1 MGKLDQ
7 YGAAVRQLVGSP
19 PPLRLLDMEDL
30 APIPGVTQAPIPRY
44 RTDRPPT
51 PLQESFKSRM
61 RTVERDVDRGM
72 EAGSH
77 RWYHAEPVRQQFIAE
92 LGEEAGNE
100 QYNLFADMVA
110 GSSSAADVVSN
121 IRKASWYRQ
130 NALEGLLPAG
140 ELERYADA
148 RSWIKANKP
157 PPGYGSVAQ
166 INDAMWTSRF
176 LDGPQVWRASRPG
189 EAHKII
195 SFNQNLRG
203 NLAPW
208 TGDRHEAARLGVPAT
223 RNKKG
228 ELEKGQ
234 FTPNDYVA
242 AEDLMVRLAGR
253 KGLLP
258 AELQSARWMG
268 GGRMTGVKSADPSFA
283 HALETAVF
291 NQADRTGRSPNA
303 VLRDFIR
310 NAGLLSTV
318 PAAASMAE
326 GE

>member
-1 MGKLDQ
+1 M
-7 YGAAVRQLVGSP
+7 
-19 PPLRLLDMEDL
+19 
-30 APIPGVTQAPIPRY
+30 
-44 RTDRPPT
+44 
-51 PLQESFKSRM
+51 
-61 RTVERDVDRGM
+61 
-72 EAGSH
+72 
-77 RWYHAEPVRQQFIAE
+77 
-92 LGEEAGNE
+92 
-100 QYNLFADMVA
+100 FADMVA

-121 IRKASWYRQ
+121 IRKASWYRR

-140 ELERYADA
+140 ELERYSDA
-148 RSWIKANKP
+148 QDWIKANKP
-157 PPGYGSVAQ
+157 PSGYGSVAQ

-176 LDGPQVWRASRPG
+176 LGGPQVWRASRPG

-208 TGDRHEAARLGVPAT
+208 TGDRHEAARLGVPET
-223 RNKKG
+223 LNRRTG
-228 ELEKGQ
+228 EWEKGQ

-242 AEDLMVRLAGR
+242 AEDLMVRLADR
-253 KGLLP
+253 NGLMP

-283 HALETAVF
+283 HAVETAVF
-291 NQADRTGRSPNA
+291 NQAARTGQSPDA
-303 VLRDFIR
+303 VLREFIR

-318 PAAASMAE
+318 PAAAFTAG

>member
-1 MGKLDQ
+1 MGKRDQ
-7 YGAAVRQLVGSP
+7 LGDAVRQLVGVP
-19 PPLRLLDMEDL
+19 PPLRLMDMESL
-30 APIPGVTQAPIPRY
+30 APIPGVTQAAIPRY

-61 RTVERDVDRGM
+61 RTIGRDVDRGV
-72 EAGSH
+72 EAGAH

-92 LGEEAGNE
+92 LGERLGNE

-130 NALEGLLPAG
+130 MALGGLLPAG
-140 ELERYADA
+140 ELDRYSDA
-148 RSWIKANKP
+148 KDWIRASKP

-176 LDGPQVWRASRPG
+176 LGGPQVWRASRPG

-223 RNKKG
+223 WNSRAG
-228 ELEKGQ
+228 EWEKGQ

-253 KGLLP
+253 RGLQP

-268 GGRMTGVKSADPSFA
+268 GGHMTGVKSADPSFS
-283 HALETAVF
+283 HAVEAAAIA
-291 NQADRTGRSPNA
+291 QAERTGQTPEA
-303 VLRDFIR
+303 VLREFIR
-310 NAGLLSTV
+310 NAGLLS
-318 PAAASMAE
+318 AAALSTRE
-326 GE
+326 Q